1 VSALGWDCGLALLTL
16 LHLPRSMNDAD
27 GPTVAKHVYEELL
40 RGGLDTLNYDVIPF
54 ALDAVTRKL
63 REDGVHPSR
72 WATWIH
78 MGM

>member
-1 VSALGWDCGLALLTL
+1 
-16 LHLPRSMNDAD
+16 MNDAD

-40 RGGLDTLNYDVIPF
+40 RDGLDTLNYDVIPF
-54 ALDAVTRKL
+54 ALDAATRKL
-63 REDGVHPSR
+63 KEDGVHPSR